1 MFNLY
6 CYLLNIIYLYTQ
18 IKTSKMATKKA
29 TLTKDKIVSMYMD
42 YTLEHNAKPTNVYHF
57 AKKNDFT
64 ESEFYEFFG
73 TLDVI
78 EKTIFEMFFTKTID
92 LLDKNPDYEGYDMKS
107 KMLSFYFTFF
117 EMLTANR
124 SYVVMTL
131 KQHQNQ
137 LKNLAILSDLR
148 KNFKGFVSEI
158 ITDEYRT
165 TNEQFQDFQEKATK
179 ESFWFQF
186 LLTMKFWIDD
196 TSAKF
201 EKTDIYIEKSVK
213 VSFELMNVAPIDSLL
228 DFGKFIFKEK
238 IYQK

>member
-1 MFNLY
+1 MS
-6 CYLLNIIYLYTQ
+6 IILR
-18 IKTSKMATKKA
+18 KKIISEA
-29 TLTKDKIVSMYMD
+29 
-42 YTLEHNAKPTNVYHF
+42 
-57 AKKNDFT
+57 
-64 ESEFYEFFG
+64 EFYQFFG
-73 TLDVI
+73 TLEVI
-78 EKTIFEMFFTKTID
+78 EKEIFDMFFNKTIE
-92 LLDKNPDYEGYDMKS
+92 LLDKNPDYEAYDMKS

-117 EMLTANR
+117 ELLTANR
-124 SYVVMTL
+124 SFVVMTL

-137 LKNLAILSDLR
+137 LKNLAILTNLR
-148 KNFKGFVSEI
+148 KHFKNYVAEI
-158 ITDEYRT
+158 ITEEYRT
-165 TNEQFQDFQEKATK
+165 TTERFQEFQEKATT